1 MKAVIV
7 EDDENESERLAGY
20 LKRWSDRRGTGIV
33 TDVYPNALI
42 FLSRYEPGADVVF
55 MDIDMPDMSGIE
67 AARRMRERDPL
78 VPLVFVT
85 ALSSFAVAG
94 YSVSASDFLVKPYTY
109 EALSFSLD
117 RLLHRTAPGG
127 GSEIT
132 VRNMNG
138 SVRIPV
144 DSINYVEINKHR
156 LLYHTDSGIV
166 DVWGSMKTA
175 EAQLPAGLF
184 ARCGVSYLVNLR
196 RVERIAG
203 DEVTVGGDVIV
214 ISRAKKKSFMAAL
227 NAYIAGGGG
236 KK

>member
-1 MKAVIV
+1 MKVVIV
-7 EDDENESERLAGY
+7 EDDERE
-20 LKRWSDRRGTGIV
+20 SDRLSGYVSKYASGRGETADI
-33 TDVYPNALI
+33 TVYPNALV
-42 FLSRYEPGADVVF
+42 FLSRYAPGADVVF
-55 MDIDMPDMSGIE
+55 MDIDMPDMTGME
-67 AARRMRERDPL
+67 AAKHLRERDSL

-85 ALSSFAVAG
+85 ALSSFAVEG
-94 YSVSASDFLVKPYTY
+94 YSVGAADYLVKPYPY
-109 EALSFSLD
+109 DALVFSLD
-117 RLLHRTAPGG
+117 RLFRRTAHCG
-127 GSEIT
+127 EVT

>member
-1 MKAVIV
+1 MKVVIV
-7 EDDENESERLAGY
+7 EDDERE
-20 LKRWSDRRGTGIV
+20 SDRLSGYVSKYASGRGETADI
-33 TDVYPNALI
+33 TVYPNALV
-42 FLSRYEPGADVVF
+42 FLSRYAPGADVVF
-55 MDIDMPDMSGIE
+55 MDIDMPDMTGME
-67 AARRMRERDPL
+67 AAKHLRERDSL

-85 ALSSFAVAG
+85 ALSSFAVEG
-94 YSVSASDFLVKPYTY
+94 YSVGAADYLVKPYSY
-109 EALSFSLD
+109 DALVFSLD
-117 RLLHRTAPGG
+117 RLFRRTAHCG
-127 GSEIT
+127 EVT

-138 SVRIPV
+138 SVRISV

>member
-1 MKAVIV
+1 MKVVIV
-7 EDDENESERLAGY
+7 EDDERE
-20 LKRWSDRRGTGIV
+20 SDRLSGYVSKYASGRGETADI
-33 TDVYPNALI
+33 TVYPNALV
-42 FLSRYEPGADVVF
+42 FLSRYVPGADVVF
-55 MDIDMPDMSGIE
+55 MDIDMPDMTGME
-67 AARRMRERDPL
+67 AAKHLRERDSL

-85 ALSSFAVAG
+85 ALSSFAVEG
-94 YSVSASDFLVKPYTY
+94 YSVGAADYLVKPYPY
-109 EALSFSLD
+109 DALVFSLD
-117 RLLHRTAPGG
+117 RLFRRTAHCG
-127 GSEIT
+127 EVT